1 MKRVVGLT
9 GGIGS
14 GKSTVAQ
21 RLARLGA
28 SVIDADEISRSLTAA
43 QGAAIPA
50 LRAAFGPEVL
60 GPDGALDRKA
70 MRALAFSDPGSRA
83 RLEAIL
89 HPLIRAASDRAQAEA
104 TGPYVVLVVPLLFE
118 TGGEA
123 RAWRTLV
130 VDVSEAE
137 QVARVRHRSGLPE
150 VEVRSIMA
158 TQWPRWRRLQLADD
172 VVCNAGPEEDLDP
185 QCERL
190 HAMYASPVPTPS
202 TDRCR

>member
-14 GKSTVAQ
+14 GKSTVAG

-28 SVIDADEISRSLTAA
+28 SVIDADEISRSLT
-43 QGAAIPA
+43 GPLGGAIPA
-50 LRAAFGPEVL
+50 LRSAFGAHAI

-70 MRALAFSDPGSRA
+70 MRELAFSDPGARA

-104 TGPYVVLVVPLLFE
+104 PGPYVVLVVPLLFE
-118 TGGEA
+118 TGGQA

-130 VDVSEAE
+130 VDASEAVQLE
-137 QVARVRHRSGLPE
+137 RVMQRSSLPE
-150 VEVRSIMA
+150 AEVRSIMA

-172 VVCNAGPEEDLDP
+172 VVCNAGAETALDP

-202 TDRCR
+202 TGRCR